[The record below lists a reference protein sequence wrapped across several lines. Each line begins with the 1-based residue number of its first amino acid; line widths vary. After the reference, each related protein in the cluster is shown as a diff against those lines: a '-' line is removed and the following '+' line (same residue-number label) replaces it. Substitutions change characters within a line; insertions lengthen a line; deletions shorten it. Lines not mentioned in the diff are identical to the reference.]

1 MKQGKRPVRK
11 EKELL
16 KSRRLN
22 AKNWLVERCL
32 KSSVIFLH
40 KESGNLKEI
49 FIKKGKMLVEK
60 NNESTK
66 LLQRKI
72 RYMCAVEGEMEFY
85 VLRPLFTD
93 DVNVQAVVMTFQDV
107 YDNSFSMKVVQR
119 DYIKR
124 LFGGLKRI

>member
-1 MKQGKRPVRK
+1 
-11 EKELL
+11 
-16 KSRRLN
+16 
-22 AKNWLVERCL
+22 
-32 KSSVIFLH
+32 
-40 KESGNLKEI
+40 
-49 FIKKGKMLVEK
+49 MLVEK

-107 YDNSFSMKVVQR
+107 YDNFFSMKVVQR